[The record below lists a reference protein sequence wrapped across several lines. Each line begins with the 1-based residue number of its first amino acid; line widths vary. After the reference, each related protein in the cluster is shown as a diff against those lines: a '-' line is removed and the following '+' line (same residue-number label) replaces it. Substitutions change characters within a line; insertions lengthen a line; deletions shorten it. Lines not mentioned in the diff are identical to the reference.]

1 MLLSEDNLLVE
12 ALFGVPKPDL
22 KKERKKLDRNN
33 FSIFQPPGNNMTH
46 DKALIIKT
54 GTRYQ

>member
-22 KKERKKLDRNN
+22 KKEREKIGQK
-33 FSIFQPPGNNMTH
+33 
-46 DKALIIKT
+46 
-54 GTRYQ
+54 